1 MVFGQVVH
9 TQAKVLTNQDVLY
22 KYLNKN
28 TLFVATVAPRGSG
41 FIGETSPE
49 ENWLVV
55 YVIDTVTGQI
65 LHRLRHPSM
74 HGPVHAVR
82 LKQVSLLLSVDAC
95 FIAELSYASLITQ
108 VCSENWIVY
117 HYFNVRA
124 HRFEFSVLE
133 LYDKNRVVSFSLYF
147 LQAEP

>member
-1 MVFGQVVH
+1 MDFSEPCVLWACKDLGFDQTCCYLFYYSLDGFGQVVH

-28 TLFVATVAPRGSG
+28 TLFVATVAPRGSET
-41 FIGETSPE
+41 IGETSPE

-65 LHRLRHPSM
+65 LHRLKHPNM

-82 LKQVSLLLSVDAC
+82 LKQVSP
-95 FIAELSYASLITQ
+95 I
-108 VCSENWIVY
+108 
-117 HYFNVRA
+117 
-124 HRFEFSVLE
+124 
-133 LYDKNRVVSFSLYF
+133 F
-147 LQAEP
+147 LCIHAPY